1 MIGGEIR
8 LGDGET
14 PKKISTTRPQANEH
28 RYSLSPDT
36 KQLGQLGKL
45 MTDTQTEASSTEPAN
60 RRSSSDFLRQAD
72 TWWSVLILLFC
83 FTAGC
88 GIPILWVSKAFN
100 VPGKIVVTL
109 LVTLYTIAIFW
120 VFFVIMAWAWQ
131 QISQSL

>member
-1 MIGGEIR
+1 
-8 LGDGET
+8 
-14 PKKISTTRPQANEH
+14 
-28 RYSLSPDT
+28 
-36 KQLGQLGKL
+36 
-45 MTDTQTEASSTEPAN
+45 MTDTPPEDSSKQPAPRN
-60 RRSSSDFLRQAD
+60 SSSDFLRQAD

-100 VPGKIVVTL
+100 VPAKIVVTL

-131 QISQSL
+131 QISQAI